1 MNVKSTR
8 VRRNPEAARAEILA
22 AAMAA
27 LQDVRFS
34 ELTVDSLMKRTG
46 MTRSSFYHYF
56 SGLDEIALGML
67 EEFAADIRRTVDPWL
82 MGELDE
88 PDHRA
93 ATLTHLTSMFE
104 VFERHAP
111 SVAAVAQAAGG
122 SQEVYQ
128 EWQRG
133 IVDYFIDLT
142 AEFIRRQ
149 RALGRSGAA
158 DPDRLARAL
167 ILMSNAAANDNMTRH
182 NPDGPA
188 VIGAVLGDIWNS
200 AIYGPG
206 GDGTSGCPVELK
218 GGSIRG

>member
-8 VRRNPEAARAEILA
+8 VRRNPKAAREEILA

-27 LQDVRFS
+27 LQDTRFS
-34 ELTVDSLMKRTG
+34 ELTVESLMKRTG

-56 SGLDEIALGML
+56 SGLDEIVLGML
-67 EEFAADIRRTVDPWL
+67 EGFAADIRRTVDPWL
-82 MGELDE
+82 KGELDE

-93 ATLTHLTSMFE
+93 ATLRHLTAMFE
-104 VFERHAP
+104 VFELHAR

-122 SQEVYQ
+122 SQEVYHQ
-128 EWQRG
+128 WQRG

-142 AEFIRRQ
+142 ADFIRRQ
-149 RALGRSGAA
+149 RALGRSGAE

-167 ILMSNAAANDNMTRH
+167 ILMNNAAANDNMTREK
-182 NPDGPA
+182 PDGPA
-188 VIGAVLGDIWNS
+188 VIGAVLGGIWNS

-206 GDGTSGCPVELK
+206 PM
-218 GGSIRG
+218 GGSRTPG

>member
-8 VRRNPEAARAEILA
+8 VRRSPEAARAEILA
-22 AAMAA
+22 AAKAA
-27 LQDVRFS
+27 LQDTRFA

-82 MGELDE
+82 KGELDE

-93 ATLTHLTSMFE
+93 ATLTHLTAMFE
-104 VFERHAP
+104 VFELHARG
-111 SVAAVAQAAGG
+111 VAAVAQAAGV
-122 SQEVYQ
+122 SQEVYH

-142 AEFIRRQ
+142 ASFIRRQ
-149 RALGRSGAA
+149 RTLGRSAAA

-167 ILMSNAAANDNMTRH
+167 ILMNNAAASDNMIRQT
-182 NPDGPA
+182 PDQPA
-188 VIGAVLGDIWNS
+188 VIATVLGGIWNS
-200 AIYGPG
+200 AIYGTDQGVAPRA
-206 GDGTSGCPVELK
+206 SG
-218 GGSIRG
+218 

>member
-111 SVAAVAQAAGG
+111 SVAAVAQAAG
-122 SQEVYQ
+122 S
-128 EWQRG
+128 
-133 IVDYFIDLT
+133 
-142 AEFIRRQ
+142 
-149 RALGRSGAA
+149 
-158 DPDRLARAL
+158 
-167 ILMSNAAANDNMTRH
+167 
-182 NPDGPA
+182 
-188 VIGAVLGDIWNS
+188 
-200 AIYGPG
+200 
-206 GDGTSGCPVELK
+206 
-218 GGSIRG
+218 GGSSITSSISRRSSFAGSGRWVEAGPPILTDWPGR

>member
-1 MNVKSTR
+1 MEVMNVKTTR
-8 VRRNPEAARAEILA
+8 VRRNPEAARAEILV

-67 EEFAADIRRTVDPWL
+67 EEFAADIRRAVEPWL
-82 MGELDE
+82 KGELDE

-93 ATLTHLTSMFE
+93 ATLRHLTAMFE
-104 VFERHAP
+104 VFDQHARG
-111 SVAAVAQAAGG
+111 VAAVAQAAGG

-128 EWQRG
+128 QWQRG

-149 RALGRSGAA
+149 RALGLSVAV
-158 DPDRLARAL
+158 DPERLARAL
-167 ILMSNAAANDNMTRH
+167 ILMNNAAANDNMTRQ
-182 NPDGPA
+182 NPDRPA
-188 VIGAVLGDIWNS
+188 VIGAVLGGIWNS

-206 GDGTSGCPVELK
+206 DDRAQRVPG
-218 GGSIRG
+218 